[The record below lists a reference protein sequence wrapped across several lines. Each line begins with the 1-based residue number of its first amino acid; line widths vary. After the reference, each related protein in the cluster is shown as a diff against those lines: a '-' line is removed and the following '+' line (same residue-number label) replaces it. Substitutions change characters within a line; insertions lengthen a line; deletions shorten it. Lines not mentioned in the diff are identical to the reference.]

1 MAKEE
6 QEQDL
11 SAEAVPPAYAAM
23 ALGLTACDWSQLGVD
38 EDEDEEEEEDVNLEN
53 QALHETIKKRMTSIL
68 LVRLVALLAKNRAA
82 FPDLSSSTICRTV
95 LVQDHNWAA
104 YAPAITEEFLAQLK
118 QFVSLILD
126 GYVRPSP
133 MSRYAVI
140 MAHLLSP
147 TRNVAAPYALPLQ

>member
-6 QEQDL
+6 QDEQDL

-38 EDEDEEEEEDVNLEN
+38 EDEDEEEEDVNLEN
-53 QALHETIKKRMTSIL
+53 QALQETIKKRMTSIL

-118 QFVSLILD
+118 QFVSLIVD
-126 GYVRPSP
+126 GYVRTHPL
-133 MSRYAVI
+133 SR
-140 MAHLLSP
+140 
-147 TRNVAAPYALPLQ
+147 